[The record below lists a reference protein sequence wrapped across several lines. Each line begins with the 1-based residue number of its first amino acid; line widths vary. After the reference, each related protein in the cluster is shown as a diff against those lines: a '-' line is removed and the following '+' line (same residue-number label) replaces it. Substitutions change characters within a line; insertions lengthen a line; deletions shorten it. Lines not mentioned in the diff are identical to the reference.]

1 MTLPNFEELLEKYAQ
16 LIVEI
21 GVNVQKGHT
30 VVLRAAVDQAPLARL
45 IVKKAYELGAAEVL
59 IQWSDDVISK

>member
-45 IVKKAYELGAAEVL
+45 IVKKAYELGAA
-59 IQWSDDVISK
+59 